1 MARLFSRLAT
11 AGGIIAVI
19 TAVGLGNAVRSAAA
33 HTVAAPAAAPKTT
46 LLIARTL
53 DDMRTMD
60 PDRMYEFSSE
70 AAGINIFDPLVTYIG
85 ENLSKPVGVLATS
98 WSIKKNGTLYTFQ
111 LRHDVR
117 FSTGRHMT
125 AADVVFSYRRLG
137 YLNDN
142 PGFLMGATAVGSKVT
157 IYGVRA
163 LGKYTVQFHLPA
175 PDYSFLAQ
183 VSDA

>member
-33 HTVAAPAAAPKTT
+33 HTIAAPAAASKTT

-60 PDRMYEFSSE
+60 PDRMYEFSSA
-70 AAGINIFDPLVTYIG
+70 AAGSNIFDPLITLNG
-85 ENLSKPVGVLATS
+85 SNLTKPLPNLATS
-98 WSIKKNGTLYTFQ
+98 WTIKKNGTLYTFQ

-117 FSTGRHMT
+117 FST
-125 AADVVFSYRRLG
+125 
-137 YLNDN
+137 
-142 PGFLMGATAVGSKVT
+142 
-157 IYGVRA
+157 
-163 LGKYTVQFHLPA
+163 
-175 PDYSFLAQ
+175 
-183 VSDA
+183 